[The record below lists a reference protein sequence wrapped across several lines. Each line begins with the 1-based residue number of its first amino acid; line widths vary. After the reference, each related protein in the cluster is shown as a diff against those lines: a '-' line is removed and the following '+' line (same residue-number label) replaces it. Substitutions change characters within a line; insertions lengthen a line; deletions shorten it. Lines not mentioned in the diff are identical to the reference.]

1 MMGRVGRLLVLVNG
15 LPGAGKSTV
24 GQALARVLGARFLS
38 KDTVKKALAACVDD
52 PAGLP
57 DLGGVAMDAVWSLAR
72 TSPTSVVI
80 DSWWFAPRDREF
92 ARAGIEKVGADRAV
106 EVWCDAPAAVARAR
120 YTRRRRAD
128 FFHDNE
134 RLSTHWDLWADQATP
149 LGLVPLVVVDT
160 TIPVDYADLTERIDR
175 ATDDTEPGRASN
187 LLPPQRT

>member
-1 MMGRVGRLLVLVNG
+1 MIGRMGTLLVLVNG

-38 KDTVKKALAACVDD
+38 KDVVKEALATCVED

-80 DSWWFAPRDREF
+80 DSWWFAPRDRQF

-106 EVWCDAPAAVARAR
+106 EVWCHVPAHVAKAR

-128 FFHDNE
+128 FFHDDE
-134 RLSTHWDLWADQATP
+134 RLRTQWDIWADQATP
-149 LGLVPLVVVDT
+149 LHLTPIVVVDT
-160 TIPVDYADLTERIDR
+160 TIPVDYTDLIERIER
-175 ATDDTEPGRASN
+175 ATDNPGNVAHLR
-187 LLPPQRT
+187 RGRGR

>member
-1 MMGRVGRLLVLVNG
+1 MLVNG

-24 GQALARVLGARFLS
+24 GQALARVLRAQFLS
-38 KDTVKKALAACVDD
+38 KDAVKEALAACVDD

-106 EVWCDAPAAVARAR
+106 EVWCEVPAHVAKAR

-128 FFHDNE
+128 FFHDHE

-149 LGLVPLVVVDT
+149 LRLVPLVLVDT
-160 TIPVDYADLTERIDR
+160 TIPVDYTDVTQRIER
-175 ATDDTEPGRASN
+175 ATDDAQADRASN
-187 LLPPQRT
+187 LASPQRY

>member
-1 MMGRVGRLLVLVNG
+1 MGSLLVLVNG

-38 KDTVKKALAACVDD
+38 KDTVKEALAACVDD

-106 EVWCDAPAAVARAR
+106 EVWCDVPAAVARAR

-134 RLSTHWDLWADQATP
+134 RLSTHWDLWAGQATP

-175 ATDDTEPGRASN
+175 ATDDTGPGRASN